1 MYKKTLTREA
11 LLVLILEWTFLEN
24 VCQLGPGRG
33 LVSVGRIR
41 TGVRQ
46 RGCVRTE
53 VGLVPGT
60 RSLASTAD
68 RVKVDGSVHRGHI
81 PEVAKHH
88 VSEDL
93 S

>member
-1 MYKKTLTREA
+1 M
-11 LLVLILEWTFLEN
+11 
-24 VCQLGPGRG
+24 
-33 LVSVGRIR
+33 
-41 TGVRQ
+41 
-46 RGCVRTE
+46 RTE